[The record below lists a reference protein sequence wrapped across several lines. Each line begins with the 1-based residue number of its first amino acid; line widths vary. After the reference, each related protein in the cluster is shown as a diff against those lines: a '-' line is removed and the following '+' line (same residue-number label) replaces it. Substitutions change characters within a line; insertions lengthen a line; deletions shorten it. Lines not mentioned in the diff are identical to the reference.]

1 MVLIGLLV
9 ATNVSS
15 ANKEWID
22 VTQRYITNPGYD
34 DNQTDGW
41 TWTNSGNCN
50 TRCECMEVWNGT
62 FDIHQTIK
70 DAPQGKYRL
79 SVQAYFRTGDN
90 NWAYQDYVNHQENI
104 TAYLYADKTEQKL
117 VSVYSASMTQ
127 DIGNCFESDG
137 KYFPNGMESARIFF
151 DNGKYWNTI
160 EFEAG
165 GDFDIGLKCS
175 EQNYSSWAIW
185 DNWKLVY
192 YGEMIKVSA
201 IQIKADKT
209 EMVVGETTD
218 ATAAITPVNATF
230 TQLDWSSSNE
240 LVATVDENGH
250 ITTIGAGTA
259 TITASATDGSGV
271 RGTLTITV
279 INNKATEGSL
289 IINEIMASNVDE
301 YLSPAFNFD
310 GWMELY
316 NPTDKAVE
324 LAGLQLSDPDNG
336 EGPWT
341 MPQSMGVVPAKGYR
355 VVWFDSND
363 IASTNAPFK
372 LDTDGGSIVI
382 TDETGNEI
390 VSQQYP
396 ASMERVSYARTTD
409 GTGDWALTAT
419 ATPGA
424 SNNGIKTVSIQLAAP
439 VVDQPSQLFNGQLSV
454 QVTIPANATLY
465 YTNDGTLPSPTNG
478 HQSST
483 GNFTVN
489 ASTVYRFRL
498 FADDRLPSPVTSRTY
513 ILNDK
518 DYTLPV
524 IAVVT
529 DPDFLYS
536 KEYGV
541 FEKGPNGRPGN
552 GQSEK
557 CNWNMDWE
565 RPVNFSYLTSNG
577 KMVLNQDVNLEVC
590 GGWSRAWSPRPFK
603 LKGNKELGGD
613 KNLLYPFFDQK
624 PHIRNRTLQIRN
636 GGNDNQCRFK
646 DPSLQTII
654 GTSGIDVDYQS
665 YQPVHE
671 FINGKYIGVLNMR
684 EPNNKH
690 YVYANYGWD
699 DDVIDQFEMSPD
711 SGYVQK
717 CGTAEA
723 FNHLVD
729 LSENASNADTYAE
742 IRNLLDVDA
751 YANYMAAEMYLG
763 NWDWPQNNVK
773 GFRYRDG
780 GKFRFVIFDLDGSFS
795 TDSPFT
801 TFFDKE
807 RYKFDVLYPSGQRI
821 TADIR
826 FVTLFKN
833 MLKNDVFRRQFIDAY
848 CLMGGSVYEKTRATA
863 IIDELLTRVEPA
875 MSLETISSWGGSQPN
890 SAKGTA
896 NDVKNRLNNRLSTAT
911 TALKNYAA
919 FGLRN
924 VSSQRVTLGS
934 DTKGATILVNGQA
947 VPTGKFDG
955 NLFVPVTLQ
964 AIAPAGYVFSGWK
977 NQNGTVLSKNA
988 DMSLPTGTVS
998 LTACFTPLSD
1008 ADKQAQG
1015 ITPIRINE
1023 VSGANDSYIDEY
1035 GKKGDWLELYNT
1047 TDEDIDVEGMYLTD
1061 NLDKPTKYQITKGN
1075 TKAQTVI
1082 PAHGYLIVWCDNKRA
1097 TTDNGLHASFKIS
1110 DDGGKL
1116 QLMAA
1121 DKSWTDVITYSA
1133 HDANTTIVRYPD
1145 GTSDVYATNV
1155 PTIGRSNV
1163 KTSYM
1168 TAVSQKGE
1176 ETGIATYTATDN
1188 HLTMRYVTPHI
1199 ILHSEDAN
1207 AVDCAI
1213 YTADGRQVMQTSVS
1227 FDNSETVRVDVSHLS
1242 PGFYVARAKDHQGR
1256 HISCKFM
1263 R

>member
-1 MVLIGLLV
+1 MIYGRLAMALIGLLV

-22 VTQRYITNPGYD
+22 VTQSYITNPGYD

-70 DAPQGKYRL
+70 NAPQGKYRL

-90 NWAYQDYVNHQENI
+90 NWAYQDYVNHQESI

-127 DIGNCFESDG
+127 DIGNCFESGG

-160 EFEAG
+160 EFETG

-175 EQNYSSWAIW
+175 KQNYSSWAIW
-185 DNWKLVY
+185 DNWKLEY
-192 YGEMIKVSA
+192 YGDSA
-201 IQIKADKT
+201 DIF
-209 EMVVGETTD
+209 GY
-218 ATAAITPVNATF
+218 
-230 TQLDWSSSNE
+230 
-240 LVATVDENGH
+240 
-250 ITTIGAGTA
+250 
-259 TITASATDGSGV
+259 
-271 RGTLTITV
+271 
-279 INNKATEGSL
+279 KATEGSL

-301 YLSPAFNFD
+301 FLSPAFNYD

-324 LAGLQLSDPDNG
+324 LAGLQLSAPDNG

-341 MPQSMGVVPAKGYR
+341 MPKSMGVVPAKGFR

-372 LDTDGGSIVI
+372 LDTDGGSILI
-382 TDETGNEI
+382 TDENGNEI

-396 ASMERVSYARTTD
+396 ASMERISYARTTD
-409 GTGDWALTAT
+409 GTGDWAHTGT

-424 SNNGIKTVSIQLAAP
+424 SNNGIKTASTQLSAP
-439 VVDQPSQLFNGQLSV
+439 VVDQPSQLFSGELNV

-478 HQSST
+478 QQSST
-483 GNFTVN
+483 GNFTVSK
-489 ASTVYRFRL
+489 STALRFRL
-498 FADDRLPSPVTSRTY
+498 FADDRLPSPVTSRSY
-513 ILNDK
+513 ILKDK
-518 DYTLPV
+518 EYTLPV
-524 IAVVT
+524 VALVT
-529 DPDFLYS
+529 NWDDLYS
-536 KEYGV
+536 KEYGIAYNGV
-541 FEKGPNGRPGN
+541 GPNGRAGN
-552 GQSEK
+552 GQSSK
-557 CNWNMDWE
+557 RNYNMNWE
-565 RPVNFSYLTSNG
+565 RPANFSYILNG
-577 KMVLNQDVNLEVC
+577 DMAINQDVNLEVS
-590 GGWSRAWSPRPFK
+590 GGWSRANEQKSYK
-603 LKGNKELGGD
+603 LKGNKELGGN
-613 KNLLYPFFDQK
+613 KNLNYPFFGAK
-624 PHIRNRTLQIRN
+624 PYIRNRTLVARN
-636 GGNDNQCRFK
+636 GGNDEQGRFK
-646 DPSLQTII
+646 DPALQSII
-654 GTSGIDVDYQS
+654 QASEVDIDCQS
-665 YQPVHE
+665 YEPVHE
-671 FINGKYIGVLNMR
+671 FINGEYQCVFNLR

-711 SGYVQK
+711 SGYVQM
-717 CGTAEA
+717 CGTKESFTQLLA
-723 FNHLVD
+723 
-729 LSENASNADTYAE
+729 LSENASNATTYTE
-742 IRNLLDVDA
+742 IGRLLDIDA
-751 YANYMAAEMYLG
+751 YINYMAAEFYMSH
-763 NWDWPQNNVK
+763 WDWPQNNVK

-780 GKFRFVIFDLDGSFS
+780 GKYRFVVFDLDNALSDWDVKIWG
-795 TDSPFT
+795 TPPFE
-801 TFFDKE
+801 TFFNKE
-807 RYKFDVLYPSGQRI
+807 NYTFDQLYGKALKTYGNHISANI
-821 TADIR
+821 E
-826 FVTLFKN
+826 FVTLFRN
-833 MLKNDVFRRQFIDAY
+833 MLQNDSFRRQFIDAY
-848 CLMGGSVYEKTRATA
+848 CLMGGSVFQKDQVNNVLTPLVERVKNWTAAEQRANE
-863 IIDELLTRVEPA
+863 IK
-875 MSLETISSWGGSQPN
+875 SWLGNHLGNATTQLKN
-890 SAKGTA
+890 
-896 NDVKNRLNNRLSTAT
+896 NDVFK
-911 TALKNYAA
+911 LK
-919 FGLRN
+919 N

-955 NLFVPVTLQ
+955 NLFAPVTLQ

-1155 PTIGRSNV
+1155 PTIGHSNV
-1163 KTSYM
+1163 KTNYM
-1168 TAVSQKGE
+1168 IAVSQKGK
-1176 ETGIATYTATDN
+1176 ETGIATYTAADN
-1188 HLTMRYVTPHI
+1188 HLTVRYVTPQI